1 MALIGTINSDVQFR
15 NRIINGD
22 INIDQRFGGT
32 ANTPVGASA
41 GTYVID
47 RWCFQCSPA
56 SKISIQQMQVANS
69 SASNYEASSAPAGF
83 INSMKFTVASAN
95 TVGAGDYYNLYQAVE
110 GVNVQDLDWGTAA
123 AKPVTLSFWVKS
135 SVVGTYTGS
144 LKNADVNRS
153 YPYTYTISSANTWE
167 QKTVTITGDTTGT
180 WKKDNTVGIYVGF
193 NLGAGA
199 SFTGGTVNTW
209 SAINTQGVT
218 GQTSLQGASNSGATW
233 YLTGV
238 QLEPGSTATPFEH
251 RPFGMELALCQR
263 YYERFTGNA
272 NLPYKTG
279 YSYNTYLYLFQEF
292 KVTKRTIGGT
302 NSSSASGSTL
312 LSAYGTGNAESFLGN
327 LMTGSVVFT
336 ANDLNG
342 MTFYQTLSAN
352 TYSPY
357 GTAILWAFKTG
368 QWMDYSA
375 EL

>member
-1 MALIGTINSDVQFR
+1 MAFIGTINSDVQFR

-135 SVVGTYTGS
+135 SVVGTYTGA

-263 YYERFTGNA
+263 YY
-272 NLPYKTG
+272 
-279 YSYNTYLYLFQEF
+279 YSW
-292 KVTKRTIGGT
+292 
-302 NSSSASGSTL
+302 SSSGLSDNYYHYSPYVSSPPNTTASVGYFFPVTMR
-312 LSAYGTGNAESFLGN
+312 ANPTMVGTGLSLNR
-327 LMTGSVVFT
+327 FT
-336 ANDLNG
+336 ANQNG
-342 MTFYQTLSAN
+342 AVSQLGSTSGATAYSLSAF
-352 TYSPY
+352 
-357 GTAILWAFKTG
+357 TAT
-368 QWMDYSA
+368 A